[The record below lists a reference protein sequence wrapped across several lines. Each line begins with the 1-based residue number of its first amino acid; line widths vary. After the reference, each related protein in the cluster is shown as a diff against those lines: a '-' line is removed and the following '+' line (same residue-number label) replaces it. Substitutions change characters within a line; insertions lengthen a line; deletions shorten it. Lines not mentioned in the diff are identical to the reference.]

1 MQQNSATF
9 MSNPWHTPNS
19 ITNLPWTELKF
30 DLMGLQNLRWILGFH
45 SSMSNLFPTR
55 QAHFEASDIAWLA
68 AGTHSDGN
76 HAQNSHEFHPM
87 YMQLYNDTRNAGK
100 LERKAL
106 IQKIEFLVYD
116 LVCDIPMSLCTTH

>member
-1 MQQNSATF
+1 
-9 MSNPWHTPNS
+9 MSNPWRTPNPVA
-19 ITNLPWTELKF
+19 NLPWTELKF
-30 DLMGLQNLRWILGFH
+30 DLTGLQNLRRVLGFH
-45 SSMSNLFPTR
+45 SSTPNLFLTR

-87 YMQLYNDTRNAGK
+87 YMQLYNDTGNAGK

-106 IQKIEFLVYD
+106 IQKVELLVYD
-116 LVCDIPMSLCTTH
+116 LVRDIPLSLCTTH